1 MTSVSSI
8 GQFSYCKPGS
18 LQETLKI
25 MAEKGAGAR
34 ILAGGTDLILQIKQK
49 QKSPSLVVDVK
60 GIGEMNRLEYTEALG
75 LCIGA
80 AVPLSKILSFPIVG
94 EKYSMLYQ
102 ACSVIGSMQI
112 RNRGSLG
119 GNICNAAPSADSAP
133 ALLCLGAK
141 VIIASEK
148 KTRIVNLDDFFV
160 GPGITCL
167 EHDELLIEIEIPNPP
182 KQSAG
187 CYLRHT
193 TREEMDI
200 SVAGVAAYI
209 ELSPELK
216 VPKEVRIAM
225 SAVAS
230 TPLRAHSAEALLVDR
245 PITEKT
251 IEQAAQKTV
260 DETKPISDVRASAEY
275 RREIVKVLTRRALRK
290 DCEMLGIDI
299 QG

>member
-25 MAEKGAGAR
+25 LTERGAGAR
-34 ILAGGTDLILQIKQK
+34 ILAGGTDLVLQIKQK

-60 GIGEMNRLEYTEALG
+60 NISELNRLEYHDTIG

-80 AVPLSKILSFPIVG
+80 AVPLSKILSFPIVS

-119 GNICNAAPSADSAP
+119 GNICNAA

-148 KTRIVNLDDFFV
+148 KTRIVNLDNFFV

-167 EHDELLIEIEIPNPP
+167 EHDELLIEIEIPIPP
-182 KQSAG
+182 QQAAG

-225 SAVAS
+225 GAVAT
-230 TPLRAHSAEALLVDR
+230 TPLRAHAAEVLLADR
-245 PITEKT
+245 PVTEKT
-251 IEQAAQKTV
+251 IEQAAQKTA
-260 DETKPISDVRASAEY
+260 DEAKPISDVRASAEY
-275 RREIVKVLTRRALRK
+275 RREIVKVLTKRALRK
-290 DCEMLGIDI
+290 DCEILGIDI
-299 QG
+299 AG

>member
-1 MTSVSSI
+1 
-8 GQFSYCKPGS
+8 
-18 LQETLKI
+18 
-25 MAEKGAGAR
+25 
-34 ILAGGTDLILQIKQK
+34 
-49 QKSPSLVVDVK
+49 VVDVK
-60 GIGEMNRLEYTEALG
+60 GIGELNRLEYNETLG

-80 AVPLSKILSFPIVG
+80 AVPLSKILSFPVVS
-94 EKYSMLYQ
+94 EKYNLLYQ

-141 VIIASEK
+141 VIIASGE

-182 KQSAG
+182 KQAAG

-225 SAVAS
+225 GAVAS
-230 TPLRAHSAEALLVDR
+230 TPLRAHTAEALLADR
-245 PITEKT
+245 PVTEDT
-251 IEQAAQKTV
+251 IEQAAQKTA
-260 DETKPISDVRASAEY
+260 DETKPISDMRASAEY
-275 RREIVKVLTRRALRK
+275 RREIVKVLTKRALRK

-299 QG
+299 PG